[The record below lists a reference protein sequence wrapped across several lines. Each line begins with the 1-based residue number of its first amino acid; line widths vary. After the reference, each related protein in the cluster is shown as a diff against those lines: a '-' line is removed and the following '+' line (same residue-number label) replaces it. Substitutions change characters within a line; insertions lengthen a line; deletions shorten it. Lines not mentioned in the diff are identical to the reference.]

1 MPYKKA
7 RFKDGSGD
15 HFTLAPSYRSAAAS
29 DPGAVAALAES
40 RKMSKYSALDSTL
53 YRFFHIAI
61 ETMGALGPDHSVSS
75 KILGDEL
82 PYTQQIH
89 WLPVILFN
97 VSRLPFSR
105 VTLLQFCY
113 LTDFFC
119 FFFVVV
125 LHSL

>member
-1 MPYKKA
+1 
-7 RFKDGSGD
+7 
-15 HFTLAPSYRSAAAS
+15 
-29 DPGAVAALAES
+29 
-40 RKMSKYSALDSTL
+40 MSKNSKCSALDSTL
-53 YRFFHIAI
+53 YRFFLLLSKLWVP
-61 ETMGALGPDHSVSS
+61 LGPDHSVSS

-82 PYTQQIH
+82 PYTQEIH

-113 LTDFFC
+113 LTDFFV
-119 FFFVVV
+119 FVFVV